1 MKNLILGVVFA
12 FYAQACSAQTSINN
26 DLFFIKST
34 NGNFELIR
42 KAAGGEKK
50 ILSTDAL
57 NVHYDVYPVLDRGK
71 PALFFFEMWE
81 AGNEI
86 SIYNIEEDSWIL
98 QNYELVN
105 TKVEISKSDNKEFI
119 LFLTD
124 EGFREKVPNFVLP
137 VLMKVVDDKNVIN
150 SIDCESDVFIT
161 SVKRSKKFLIDNQA
175 QLKSSTKSIIAKHFE
190 SFEKRCE

>member
-1 MKNLILGVVFA
+1 M
-12 FYAQACSAQTSINN
+12 
-26 DLFFIKST
+26 
-34 NGNFELIR
+34 
-42 KAAGGEKK
+42 
-50 ILSTDAL
+50 
-57 NVHYDVYPVLDRGK
+57 
-71 PALFFFEMWE
+71 
-81 AGNEI
+81 
-86 SIYNIEEDSWIL
+86 
-98 QNYELVN
+98 
-105 TKVEISKSDNKEFI
+105 
-119 LFLTD
+119 TD